1 MQGTPNGYPVS
12 VSFGTGGSAGT
23 PIVQSSPNVN
33 YPTPFGIAIT
43 TIIATSST
51 AATASTVLIGTLY
64 CVNTSASAATMLVT
78 NTAGTSLVGG
88 AAGFSIPA
96 NSDVTRNFFSGLLA
110 VGIKWWNNKRFELRR
125 DGMAVMWVYVQKT
138 GTLKHVDE
146 VVGVGYSGAS
156 VCKNDP
162 SAQTRHNLGPIPCG
176 LYKIGNP
183 ENTTDHG
190 PMVLPLQPNIDNQM
204 FGRSGFLIHGDSIVR
219 PGEASEGCII
229 MDREIREQIAASPDR
244 LLEVIAE

>member
-1 MQGTPNGYPVS
+1 MKRLLLILILCLVPLAGYSQQSVQGTPNGYPVS

-110 VGIKWWNNKRFELRR
+110 VGIKWWSGTTNVLNC
-125 DGMAVMWVYVQKT
+125 AVT
-138 GTLKHVDE
+138 GW
-146 VVGVGYSGAS
+146 
-156 VCKNDP
+156 
-162 SAQTRHNLGPIPCG
+162 Q
-176 LYKIGNP
+176 
-183 ENTTDHG
+183 
-190 PMVLPLQPNIDNQM
+190 
-204 FGRSGFLIHGDSIVR
+204 
-219 PGEASEGCII
+219 
-229 MDREIREQIAASPDR
+229 
-244 LLEVIAE
+244 